1 MSLDL
6 DDQIVFRTLLRI
18 CGPLGINP
26 TMSLECE
33 AYFRKL
39 LMGYAGSSPDPTFE
53 SWLEQE
59 LAGRFLTLA
68 GTPNWLQGDE
78 WPFVNG
84 EPLIFA
90 GQIDYC
96 LDDNPVAA
104 QLFHDDTSIYVFIG
118 KKIPPVVI
126 MQQM

>member
-1 MSLDL
+1 MSNDL

-18 CGPLGINP
+18 CGPLGIDP
-26 TMSLECE
+26 TMSLEAE
-33 AYFRKL
+33 AYFREL
-39 LMGYAGSSPDPTFE
+39 LMGYAGSNPDPTFE
-53 SWLEQE
+53 SWLKQE

-90 GQIDYC
+90 GQIDYY

-118 KKIPPVVI
+118 KKIPSVVI